1 MNQNIKMIIKK
12 INNNLENKTYVL
24 SDNYEDIIEEF
35 KYNMVIKNFS
45 YFYNI
50 LLNFISKFKYII
62 ILIIFLFLIML
73 KNT

>member
-1 MNQNIKMIIKK
+1 MIIKK

-35 KYNMVIKNFS
+35 KYNTVIKNFS

-62 ILIIFLFLIML
+62 IFIIFLFLIML

>member
-1 MNQNIKMIIKK
+1 MIIKK
-12 INNNLENKTYVL
+12 INNNLENKTYVV
-24 SDNYEDIIEEF
+24 SDNYEDMIEEF
-35 KYNMVIKNFS
+35 KYNTVIKNFS

-62 ILIIFLFLIML
+62 IFIIFLFLIML